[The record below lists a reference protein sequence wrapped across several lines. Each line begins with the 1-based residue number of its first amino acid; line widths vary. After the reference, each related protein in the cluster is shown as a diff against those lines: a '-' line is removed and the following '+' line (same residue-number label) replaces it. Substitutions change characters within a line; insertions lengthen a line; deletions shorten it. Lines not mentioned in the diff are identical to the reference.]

1 MLLSVISN
9 TPSPN
14 FTLLSSLYCSTPTLP
29 LYYHPFDFFSLND
42 LFNPFIL
49 LLTSQSVLFTPPF
62 ILLSC
67 DRSSGIQRRNR
78 LLCGVWQLVRNK
90 KQRKQIVL
98 LCSLPPLP
106 DCVYTIKKKKKFTI
120 WSAVM
125 SCWLQGRQ
133 NWLYNQKPKK
143 QGYCVRAKYSSGAK
157 LKPLLKTQR
166 ETESDAWMPLK

>member
-49 LLTSQSVLFTPPF
+49 LLTSQSVLFTPP
-62 ILLSC
+62 LSFFPVIEVQAFRGEIIC
-67 DRSSGIQRRNR
+67 FVGFDSWSET
-78 LLCGVWQLVRNK
+78 RNK
-90 KQRKQIVL
+90 ENKLCFSVLSLLFQIVCTRL
-98 LCSLPPLP
+98 
-106 DCVYTIKKKKKFTI
+106 KKKKFTI

-133 NWLYNQKPKK
+133 SWLYNQKPKK